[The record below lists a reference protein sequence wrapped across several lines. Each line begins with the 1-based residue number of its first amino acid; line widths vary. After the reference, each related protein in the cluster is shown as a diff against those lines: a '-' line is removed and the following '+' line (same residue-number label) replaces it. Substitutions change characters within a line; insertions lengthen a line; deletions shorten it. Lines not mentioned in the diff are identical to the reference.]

1 MGSRRNNR
9 DYRLTVG
16 SISESKIRPNLLMC
30 AAQLELFMKNLVVT
44 FVLLFLA
51 SSLAGCVTAEPD
63 ENTDQDSRIA
73 ELESSQQELTIALA
87 EQEQKNSDLLAS
99 ISQIESANMQAIR
112 ALDADYQESLI
123 AYQESIDELES
134 SIIAALEAAA
144 IANSQ
149 SLDEINVTNTASFD
163 NLLASLNTLQNNLQ
177 TSQDSINQI
186 SFIVDDLED
195 DDYSSQIVSLQQSL
209 QSLQSNLQAS
219 ILDLEN
225 RLDETRAINDFSYLD
240 FRGAQLFNFNNG
252 MAKQMDPPI
261 FDFAMMDNASLT
273 YSNFSDASFV
283 NAQLVG
289 ADGIFSTFH
298 RADFSGAQMYQ
309 GIWRQSDFSDAIFV
323 GSQLS
328 YTEFRY
334 SDLSGANLSGAVMY
348 GGSDWL
354 MVNLSGADLTN
365 AWMYDVD
372 LRYADLTGADL
383 TGARLAYLN
392 PSYGPADITGVTWT
406 NAICPDGTHAS
417 TVGNTCANNL

>member
-1 MGSRRNNR
+1 MRTIVAT
-9 DYRLTVG
+9 LA
-16 SISESKIRPNLLMC
+16 LL
-30 AAQLELFMKNLVVT
+30 LI
-44 FVLLFLA
+44 A
-51 SSLAGCVTAEPD
+51 SSLAGCTTSNDAQTVD
-63 ENTDQDSRIA
+63 HDSRIA
-73 ELESSQQELTIALA
+73 ELEASQQELIIALA
-87 EQEQKNSDLLAS
+87 EQEQTNSDLLAS
-99 ISQIESANMQAIR
+99 ISQIESANMQAIQT
-112 ALDADYQESLI
+112 LDADYQESLI

-134 SIIAALEAAA
+134 SYTAALEAAA

-149 SLDEINVTNTASFD
+149 SLDEINATNAASFD

-177 TSQDSINQI
+177 ISQDSINQI
-186 SFIVDDLED
+186 SLIVDELDND
-195 DDYSSQIVSLQQSL
+195 TTTDGDYSSQIASLQQSL

-219 ILDLEN
+219 ILDIEN

-240 FRGAQLFNFNNG
+240 FRGAPLFNFNNG
-252 MAKQMDPPI
+252 LGVQMDPPI
-261 FDFAMMDNASLT
+261 FDFAMLDNASLT

-298 RADFSGAQMYQ
+298 RTDFSGARMYH
-309 GIWRQSDFSDAIFV
+309 GIWRQSDFSDALFV
-323 GSQLS
+323 GSQLQ

-334 SDLSGANLSGAVMY
+334 SDLSGANLSGSFNY
-348 GGSDWL
+348 GGSNWL

>member
-1 MGSRRNNR
+1 MQTRVAT
-9 DYRLTVG
+9 LA
-16 SISESKIRPNLLMC
+16 LL
-30 AAQLELFMKNLVVT
+30 LI
-44 FVLLFLA
+44 A
-51 SSLAGCVTAEPD
+51 SSLAGCTTSNDAQTVD
-63 ENTDQDSRIA
+63 HDSRIA
-73 ELESSQQELTIALA
+73 ELEASQQELTIALA
-87 EQEQKNSDLLAS
+87 EQEQTNSDLLAS
-99 ISQIESANMQAIR
+99 ISQIESANMQAIQT
-112 ALDADYQESLI
+112 LDADYQESLI

-134 SIIAALEAAA
+134 SYIAALEAAA

-149 SLDEINVTNTASFD
+149 SLDEINATNAASFD

-186 SFIVDDLED
+186 SLIVDDLENENTTD
-195 DDYSSQIVSLQQSL
+195 GDYSSQIASLQQSL
-209 QSLQSNLQAS
+209 QSIQSNLQAS

-225 RLDETRAINDFSYLD
+225 RLDVTRAINDFSYLD

-252 MAKQMDPPI
+252 LGVQMDPPI

-298 RADFSGAQMYQ
+298 RTDFSGAQMYQ
-309 GIWRQSDFSDAIFV
+309 GIWRQSDFSDALFV
-323 GSQLS
+323 GAQLS

>member
-1 MGSRRNNR
+1 MCMHTKAIA
-9 DYRLTVG
+9 LT
-16 SISESKIRPNLLMC
+16 LLII
-30 AAQLELFMKNLVVT
+30 
-44 FVLLFLA
+44 A
-51 SSLAGCVTAEPD
+51 SSLAGCTTSDDIE
-63 ENTDQDSRIA
+63 TIDQDNRIT
-73 ELESSQQELTIALA
+73 ELENKQLELVLSLA
-87 EQEQKNSDLLAS
+87 EQEQTNSDLLAS
-99 ISQIESANMQAIR
+99 ISLIETANMQAI
-112 ALDADYQESLI
+112 E
-123 AYQESIDELES
+123 ELEDDYLDS
-134 SIIAALEAAA
+134 LNELETSYLAAMEAAA
-144 IANSQ
+144 VVNSQ
-149 SLDEINVTNTASFD
+149 SLDEINSTNAASYD
-163 NLLASLNTLQNNLQ
+163 NLLLTMNTLQSNLQ
-177 TSQDSINQI
+177 GSQDSINAIILTIDDMDSDDSGDSLAQI
-186 SFIVDDLED
+186 LL
-195 DDYSSQIVSLQQSL
+195 LQQAL
-209 QSLQSNLQAS
+209 QDLQ
-219 ILDLEN
+219 LDLDSSIAVLDS
-225 RLDETRAINDFSYLD
+225 RLNITRAMNDFSYLD

-252 MAKQMDPPI
+252 LGIMMDPPI
-261 FDFAMMDNASLT
+261 FDFAMLDNASLT

-283 NAQLVG
+283 NANLVG

-298 RADFSGAQMYQ
+298 RTDFSGAQMYQ
-309 GIWRQSDFSDAIFV
+309 GIWRQSEFNDALFV

-365 AWMYDVD
+365 TWMYDVD

>member
-1 MGSRRNNR
+1 MQTRVAT
-9 DYRLTVG
+9 LA
-16 SISESKIRPNLLMC
+16 LL
-30 AAQLELFMKNLVVT
+30 LI
-44 FVLLFLA
+44 A
-51 SSLAGCVTAEPD
+51 SSLAGCTTSNDAQTVEH
-63 ENTDQDSRIA
+63 DSRIA
-73 ELESSQQELTIALA
+73 ELEASQQELTIALA
-87 EQEQKNSDLLAS
+87 EQEQTNSDLLAS
-99 ISQIESANMQAIR
+99 ISQIESANMQAIQT
-112 ALDADYQESLI
+112 LDADYQESLI

-134 SIIAALEAAA
+134 SYIAALEAAA

-149 SLDEINVTNTASFD
+149 SLDEINATNAASFD

-186 SFIVDDLED
+186 SLIVADLENENTTD
-195 DDYSSQIVSLQQSL
+195 GDYSSQIASLQQSL
-209 QSLQSNLQAS
+209 QSLQTNLQAS
-219 ILDLEN
+219 ISDLEN
-225 RLDETRAINDFSYLD
+225 RLNKTRAINDFSYLD

-252 MAKQMDPPI
+252 LGPQMDPPI
-261 FDFAMMDNASLT
+261 FDFAILENASLT

-283 NAQLVG
+283 NAKLSG
-289 ADGIFSTFH
+289 ADGIFATFH
-298 RADFSGAQMYQ
+298 RADFSGAQMYH
-309 GIWRQSDFSDAIFV
+309 GIWRQSDFSDALFI
-323 GSQLS
+323 GSQLQ

-334 SDLSGANLSGAVMY
+334 SDLSGANLSGSFNY

>member
-1 MGSRRNNR
+1 MCMHTKAIA
-9 DYRLTVG
+9 LT
-16 SISESKIRPNLLMC
+16 LLII
-30 AAQLELFMKNLVVT
+30 
-44 FVLLFLA
+44 A
-51 SSLAGCVTAEPD
+51 SSLAGCTTSDDIE
-63 ENTDQDSRIA
+63 TIDQDNRIT
-73 ELESSQQELTIALA
+73 ELENKQLELVLSLA
-87 EQEQKNSDLLAS
+87 EQEQTNSDLLAS
-99 ISQIESANMQAIR
+99 ISLIESANMQAIE
-112 ALDADYQESLI
+112 ALEVDYLDSLN
-123 AYQESIDELES
+123 ELETS
-134 SIIAALEAAA
+134 YLAAMEAAA
-144 IANSQ
+144 IVNSQ
-149 SLDEINVTNTASFD
+149 SLDEINSTNAASYD
-163 NLLASLNTLQNNLQ
+163 NLLLTMNTLQSNLQ
-177 TSQDSINQI
+177 GSQDSINAIIMTIDDMDSDDSGDSLAQI
-186 SFIVDDLED
+186 LL
-195 DDYSSQIVSLQQSL
+195 LQQAL
-209 QSLQSNLQAS
+209 QDLQ
-219 ILDLEN
+219 LDLESSIAVLDS
-225 RLDETRAINDFSYLD
+225 RLNITRAMNDFSYLD

-252 MAKQMDPPI
+252 LGIMMDPPI
-261 FDFAMMDNASLT
+261 FDFAMLDNASLT

-283 NAQLVG
+283 NANLVG

-298 RADFSGAQMYQ
+298 RTDFSGAQMYQ
-309 GIWRQSDFSDAIFV
+309 GIWRQSEFNDALFV

-365 AWMYDVD
+365 TWMYDVD

>member
-1 MGSRRNNR
+1 MQTKVTA
-9 DYRLTVG
+9 LA
-16 SISESKIRPNLLMC
+16 LL
-30 AAQLELFMKNLVVT
+30 LI
-44 FVLLFLA
+44 A
-51 SSLAGCVTAEPD
+51 SSLAGCTSGD
-63 ENTDQDSRIA
+63 SQTFDHDSRIA
-73 ELESSQQELTIALA
+73 ELEASQQELTIALA
-87 EQEQKNSDLLAS
+87 EQEQTNSDLLAS
-99 ISQIESANMQAIR
+99 ISQIESANMQAIQT
-112 ALDADYQESLI
+112 LDADYQESLI

-134 SIIAALEAAA
+134 SYMDALEAAA

-149 SLDEINVTNTASFD
+149 SLDEINATNAASFD

-177 TSQDSINQI
+177 TSQDSINEI
-186 SFIVDDLED
+186 SLIVVELENESTTD
-195 DDYSSQIVSLQQSL
+195 GDYSSQITSLQQSL

-219 ILDLEN
+219 ISDLEN
-225 RLDETRAINDFSYLD
+225 RLNKTRAINDFSYLD

-252 MAKQMDPPI
+252 MAIQMDPPI

-298 RADFSGAQMYQ
+298 RTDFSGAQMYQ
-309 GIWRQSDFSDAIFV
+309 GIWRQSDFSDALFV
-323 GSQLS
+323 GSQLA

>member
-1 MGSRRNNR
+1 MQTRVAT
-9 DYRLTVG
+9 LA
-16 SISESKIRPNLLMC
+16 LL
-30 AAQLELFMKNLVVT
+30 LI
-44 FVLLFLA
+44 A
-51 SSLAGCVTAEPD
+51 SSLAGCTTSNDAQTVD
-63 ENTDQDSRIA
+63 HDSRIA
-73 ELESSQQELTIALA
+73 ELEASQQELTIALA
-87 EQEQKNSDLLAS
+87 EQEQTNSDLLAS
-99 ISQIESANMQAIR
+99 ISQIESANMQAIQT
-112 ALDADYQESLI
+112 LDADYQESLI

-134 SIIAALEAAA
+134 SYIAALEAAA

-149 SLDEINVTNTASFD
+149 SLDEINATNAASFD

-186 SFIVDDLED
+186 SLIVDDLENENTTD
-195 DDYSSQIVSLQQSL
+195 GDYSSQIASLQQSL

-225 RLDETRAINDFSYLD
+225 RLDVTRAINDFSYLD

-252 MAKQMDPPI
+252 LGVQMDPPI

-298 RADFSGAQMYQ
+298 RTDFSGAQMYQ
-309 GIWRQSDFSDAIFV
+309 GIWRQSDFSDALFV
-323 GSQLS
+323 GAQLS

>member
-1 MGSRRNNR
+1 MQTRVAT
-9 DYRLTVG
+9 LA
-16 SISESKIRPNLLMC
+16 LL
-30 AAQLELFMKNLVVT
+30 LI
-44 FVLLFLA
+44 A
-51 SSLAGCVTAEPD
+51 SSLAGCTTSNDAQTVD
-63 ENTDQDSRIA
+63 HDSRIA
-73 ELESSQQELTIALA
+73 ELEASQQELIIALA
-87 EQEQKNSDLLAS
+87 EQEQTNSDLLAS
-99 ISQIESANMQAIR
+99 ISQLESANMQAIQT
-112 ALDADYQESLI
+112 LDADYQESLI

-134 SIIAALEAAA
+134 SYIAALEAAA

-149 SLDEINVTNTASFD
+149 SLDEINATNAASFD

-177 TSQDSINQI
+177 ISQDSINQI
-186 SFIVDDLED
+186 SLIVDELDND
-195 DDYSSQIVSLQQSL
+195 TTTNGDYSSQIASLQQSL

-240 FRGAQLFNFNNG
+240 FRGAPLFNFNNG
-252 MAKQMDPPI
+252 LGVQMDPPI
-261 FDFAMMDNASLT
+261 FDFAMMDNASLS

-283 NAQLVG
+283 NAKLVG
-289 ADGIFSTFH
+289 ADGLFSTFH
-298 RADFSGAQMYQ
+298 RTDFSGAQMYH
-309 GIWRQSDFSDAIFV
+309 GLWRQSDFSDALFV
-323 GSQLS
+323 GSQLQ

-334 SDLSGANLSGAVMY
+334 SDLSGANLSGSFNY

>member
-1 MGSRRNNR
+1 MRTIVAT
-9 DYRLTVG
+9 LA
-16 SISESKIRPNLLMC
+16 LL
-30 AAQLELFMKNLVVT
+30 LI
-44 FVLLFLA
+44 A
-51 SSLAGCVTAEPD
+51 SSLAGCTTSNDAQTVD
-63 ENTDQDSRIA
+63 HDSRIA
-73 ELESSQQELTIALA
+73 ELEASQQELIIALA
-87 EQEQKNSDLLAS
+87 EQEQTNSDLLAS
-99 ISQIESANMQAIR
+99 ISQIESANMQAIQT
-112 ALDADYQESLI
+112 LDADYQESLI

-134 SIIAALEAAA
+134 SYTAALEAAA

-149 SLDEINVTNTASFD
+149 SLDEINATNAASFD

-177 TSQDSINQI
+177 ISQDSINQI
-186 SFIVDDLED
+186 SLIVDELDND
-195 DDYSSQIVSLQQSL
+195 TTTDGDYSSQIASLQQSL

-219 ILDLEN
+219 ILDIEN

-240 FRGAQLFNFNNG
+240 FRGAPLFNFNNG
-252 MAKQMDPPI
+252 LGVQMDPPI
-261 FDFAMMDNASLT
+261 FDFAMLDNASLT

-298 RADFSGAQMYQ
+298 RTDFSGARMYH
-309 GIWRQSDFSDAIFV
+309 GIWRQSDFSDALFV
-323 GSQLS
+323 GSQLQ

-334 SDLSGANLSGAVMY
+334 SDLSGANLSGSFNY
-348 GGSDWL
+348 GGSNWL

-392 PSYGPADITGVTWT
+392 PAYGPADITGVTWT